1 MAPSTTPSQ
10 PGPDGHRTRTGKLPE
25 PVGGSVRRLTSGP
38 GRSRIPAPDWL
49 GRLVWRFGFNP
60 RLAQWLGGLVAIPRS
75 GVDRLGCR
83 WILVPRGLAA
93 TGFFIYL
100 LLTVTVTEIV
110 RCPVKE
116 NFEIALALVFD
127 SEGGWS
133 NHPKD
138 RGGKTNFGITNRTWK
153 AWAKL
158 HGDSRSL
165 AEITREDAAKIYRED
180 YAGPV
185 RFDSLPGGLDYAVLD
200 FAINSGAGTAVAE
213 LQGCLAVRQD
223 GIMGSQTLAAVSHS
237 EAKDLIHCL
246 CEARR
251 KYVRKLDTWGTF
263 GKGWLRRIAKVEQN
277 ATRLAAG
284 RRPAAESLGSQG
296 ATDSATTQGY
306 SGKAVGPNRIPVYEY
321 AAPLAGLGAVGAGLA
336 DTVRSVGEV
345 RQAVSEVFP
354 PWVCFLV
361 LGGIV
366 GFLTWRLA
374 KYVREN

>member
-1 MAPSTTPSQ
+1 M
-10 PGPDGHRTRTGKLPE
+10 
-25 PVGGSVRRLTSGP
+25 
-38 GRSRIPAPDWL
+38 
-49 GRLVWRFGFNP
+49 
-60 RLAQWLGGLVAIPRS
+60 
-75 GVDRLGCR
+75 
-83 WILVPRGLAA
+83 
-93 TGFFIYL
+93 GFFIYL

-110 RCPVKE
+110 RCPVRE

-138 RGGKTNFGITNRTWK
+138 RGGKTNFGITSQTWK

-158 HGDSRSL
+158 HGDSRPL
-165 AEITREDAAKIYRED
+165 TEITREDAAKIYRED
-180 YAGPV
+180 YARPI
-185 RFDSLPGGLDYAVLD
+185 RFDSLPSGLDYALLD
-200 FAINSGAGTAVAE
+200 FTINSGVGTAVAE
-213 LQGCLAVRQD
+213 LQGCLGVSRD

-251 KYVRKLDTWGTF
+251 KYVRKLDTWSTF

-277 ATRLAAG
+277 AAQLAAG
-284 RRPAAESLGSQG
+284 RHPAAESLGSQG
-296 ATDSATTQGY
+296 AADPATTQGY

-321 AAPLAGLGAVGAGLA
+321 AAPLAGLGAAGAGLV

-345 RQAVSEVFP
+345 HQAVSEVFP
-354 PWVCFLV
+354 PWVWFLV

-366 GFLTWRLA
+366 GFLTWRLV

>member
-1 MAPSTTPSQ
+1 M
-10 PGPDGHRTRTGKLPE
+10 GP
-25 PVGGSVRRLTSGP
+25 V
-38 GRSRIPAPDWL
+38 
-49 GRLVWRFGFNP
+49 
-60 RLAQWLGGLVAIPRS
+60 LGGVRLSSPALAGWVVWLQTCQGTPWIRH
-75 GVDRLGCR
+75 GVFYY
-83 WILVPRGLAA
+83 P
-93 TGFFIYL
+93 

-158 HGDSRSL
+158 HGDSRPL
-165 AEITREDAAKIYRED
+165 TEITREDAAKIYRED
-180 YAGPV
+180 YAHPI
-185 RFDSLPGGLDYAVLD
+185 RFDSLPSGLDYAVLD
-200 FAINSGAGTAVAE
+200 FAINSGVGTAVAE
-213 LQGCLAVRQD
+213 LQGCLGVSQD
-223 GIMGSQTLAAVSHS
+223 GIMGSQTLAAVSRS
-237 EAKDLIHCL
+237 EVKDLIHCF

-251 KYVRKLDTWGTF
+251 KYVRKLDTWSTF

-277 ATRLAAG
+277 AIQLAAG
-284 RRPAAESLGSQG
+284 RRPVAEPLGSQG
-296 ATDSATTQGY
+296 ATDSATTQDY

-354 PWVCFLV
+354 PWIWFLV

-366 GFLTWRLA
+366 GFLTWRLV